1 MNNSMKKLNGAKL
14 WKYVR
19 KFKVYSQQIRYKIK
33 SVDYYFSL
41 YCLLH
46 CVIYDRTDRFCF
58 PGVKPY
64 ACSECDRSF
73 TQRCSLESHC
83 RKVHNMDIT
92 YAYKQR
98 RNKIYVCE
106 ECGHST
112 ADASQHFVHLREN
125 HPNNPALTKC
135 HDRRQFKFCGENQ
148 QNVHLPRTWWRI
160 WNFNPQ
166 AYPSEKKLL

>member
-1 MNNSMKKLNGAKL
+1 M
-14 WKYVR
+14 
-19 KFKVYSQQIRYKIK
+19 
-33 SVDYYFSL
+33 
-41 YCLLH
+41 LLITLRFF
-46 CVIYDRTDRFCF
+46 CDRNDRFCF

-83 RKVHNMDIT
+83 RKVHNMDIS

-148 QNVHLPRTWWRI
+148 QNVHLPRTWLRI
-160 WNFNPQ
+160 WDFNPK
-166 AYPSEKKLL
+166 AYPSEKTKNCFNLYWMARFENLSSQFRDLYSCNTRC